1 MVTHAAGDG
10 FCPFCE
16 PKTCTLATRSAWAS
30 GHFRRKSRVAILL
43 LVVGVTP
50 TGNRDAGKFAADAT
64 QLPTGCQPESLAKP
78 ARRRSHKP
86 QRVYRRPREKVGVRR
101 YTERQKKPRGCR
113 GFQSKGERH
122 LAPIIRESWRL

>member
-64 QLPTGCQPESLAKP
+64 QLPTGCQPESLAMSP
-78 ARRRSHKP
+78 LA
-86 QRVYRRPREKVGVRR
+86 QGNPRQLL
-101 YTERQKKPRGCR
+101 TCR
-113 GFQSKGERH
+113 ELDGRISAAKAFDR
-122 LAPIIRESWRL
+122 LVADIESDL

>member
-43 LVVGVTP
+43 LGVGVTP

-64 QLPTGCQPESLAKP
+64 QLPTGRQPESLAKP

-86 QRVYRRPREKVGVRR
+86 QRVYRHPE
-101 YTERQKKPRGCR
+101 KKPRSGRGRGLEFR
-113 GFQSKGERH
+113 GFPTYRACQLGAA
-122 LAPIIRESWRL
+122 LL